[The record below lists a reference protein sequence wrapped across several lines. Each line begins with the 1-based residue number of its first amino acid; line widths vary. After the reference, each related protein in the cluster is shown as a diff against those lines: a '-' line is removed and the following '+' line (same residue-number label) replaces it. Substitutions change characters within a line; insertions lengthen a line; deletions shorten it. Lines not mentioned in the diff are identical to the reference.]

1 MLMIELAALENGAH
15 RNQWTDGAI
24 TPPDGW
30 AAVPEE
36 LEAKAA
42 GYLPY
47 ILLTVEEG
55 EITGVAQGAVPT
67 PTLRPSRS
75 RTRSPRPSLPWRS
88 WHRWSRTTTLQR
100 SSPSR
105 SWLRRCWEVRQ
116 VSKLYVDLI
125 RKGLKTIDDVP
136 LRWRDE
142 VQALLEEAQV

>member
-67 PTLRPSRS
+67 PTPEPELEPDAL
-75 RTRSPRPSLPWRS
+75 TQTQLAVAE
-88 WHRWSRTTTLQR
+88 LA
-100 SSPSR
+100 
-105 SWLRRCWEVRQ
+105 Q
-116 VSKLYVDLI
+116 VVEDNNTAAQLAIAELA
-125 RKGLKTIDDVP
+125 
-136 LRWRDE
+136 E
-142 VQALLEEAQV
+142 ALLGGETSV

>member
-42 GYLPY
+42 GSLPY

-67 PTLRPSRS
+67 PTPAPEPEPDAL
-75 RTRSPRPSLPWRS
+75 TQTQLAVAELAE
-88 WHRWSRTTTLQR
+88 TLLGGET
-100 SSPSR
+100 S
-105 SWLRRCWEVRQ
+105 V
-116 VSKLYVDLI
+116 
-125 RKGLKTIDDVP
+125 
-136 LRWRDE
+136 
-142 VQALLEEAQV
+142 